1 MSQVSSYAIKGE
13 EEISIMFPILRGEF
27 YKFGKTQYEEE
38 TSVNRK
44 GFEIMIGFSCPPT

>member
-13 EEISIMFPILRGEF
+13 EENFNNVPNFEGEF
-27 YKFGKTQYEEE
+27 YKCGKPQYEEE